1 MERVYKWLLVVQVV
15 LKVLAAAL
23 AAVAVDTAVGEPLR
37 GVVHRAAAFGGLHV
51 AAAEPVSAPSV
62 LSLSLLV
69 LRPSEK
75 AMSSV

>member
-1 MERVYKWLLVVQVV
+1 MERVHKWLIVVQVV
-15 LKVLAAAL
+15 LKVLAVAL
-23 AAVAVDTAVGEPLR
+23 AAVAADTAVGEPLR
-37 GVVHRAAAFGGLHV
+37 GVVHRVAAFGGLRA
-51 AAAEPVSAPSV
+51 AAAEPVLAPSA